1 MKSPRTIKQLSKKGE
16 AAAASI
22 EETTGR
28 KGVDDVWELDLSK
41 SESIQTFANRVDTLD
56 RLDVI
61 MANAG
66 IMTKTFTRVE
76 GNESQI
82 TVNVINTML
91 LSLMVLPAPRAS
103 AIKYKKPGVL
113 SFTGS
118 FVHYVAGYSERNAPS
133 IFEELADE
141 DKATMTGRY
150 NVSKMM
156 ELLAVRELASKVS
169 ESKKESQ
176 VIVSVVNSGWVKT
189 NMGNG
194 EKSGLFAAFGRRY
207 IARETE
213 VGSRTL
219 VHAAEGDP
227 ETHGQYLSDCKI
239 GEVSSFVSSDAGAE
253 AQKKVWRELSDIL
266 ERVKPG
272 IISVSE
278 IGIKV

>member
-1 MKSPRTIKQLSKKGE
+1 
-16 AAAASI
+16 
-22 EETTGR
+22 
-28 KGVDDVWELDLSK
+28 
-41 SESIQTFANRVDTLD
+41 
-56 RLDVI
+56 
-61 MANAG
+61 
-66 IMTKTFTRVE
+66 MTQTFTRVE

-118 FVHYVAGYSERNAPS
+118 FVHYVTGYLERNAPS

-141 DKATMTGRY
+141 DKATMTDRY

-239 GEVSSFVSSDAGAE
+239 GE
-253 AQKKVWRELSDIL
+253 
-266 ERVKPG
+266 
-272 IISVSE
+272 
-278 IGIKV
+278 